1 MLWTSDGYSASQLP
15 YLNKWGEESKAQF
28 KRCAIVE
35 WNLIVFKLDCRTT
48 VDSVEFNL
56 VVPDSTGWNVSRT
69 RIKFDKSTGGNGVKC
84 TYLIM
89 LHWVWHKF
97 SAKFRRGDRAC
108 RMSNLIARGV
118 WTWPYAVFTR
128 ETFTWGKLAFLL
140 YCVIFFC
147 EMHLPHVLSVSRVNK
162 ALDIVGFTWAQRY
175 LSALSWQ
182 LNSRLGHHTVQAN
195 TANKLV
201 VRETIRL
208 IAKLIINT

>member
-1 MLWTSDGYSASQLP
+1 MTSTILVRCSTNWAMKPRQVQVQFIPVLWSEWSNVYMIKIIWANERLENTVWGIDEKIISSYVCCKLPQLLQHWGVVDKWRIFCKP
-15 YLNKWGEESKAQF
+15 TTYLNKWGEESKAQF

-108 RMSNLIARGV
+108 R
-118 WTWPYAVFTR
+118 T
-128 ETFTWGKLAFLL
+128 
-140 YCVIFFC
+140 
-147 EMHLPHVLSVSRVNK
+147 
-162 ALDIVGFTWAQRY
+162 
-175 LSALSWQ
+175 
-182 LNSRLGHHTVQAN
+182 
-195 TANKLV
+195 
-201 VRETIRL
+201 
-208 IAKLIINT
+208 